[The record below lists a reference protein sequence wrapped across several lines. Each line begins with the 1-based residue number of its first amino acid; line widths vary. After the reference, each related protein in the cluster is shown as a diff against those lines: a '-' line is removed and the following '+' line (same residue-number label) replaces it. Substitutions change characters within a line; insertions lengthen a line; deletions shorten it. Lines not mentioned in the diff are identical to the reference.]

1 MSEALHIPFPARRST
16 AQWMMRMVCAGSAPG
31 SPCIISALLEVL
43 LLSRSSL
50 SSEVLY
56 LLHFSHPWVMSQI
69 ISQPLKINLS
79 TNPFENILFALIPT
93 LACQLGKRQPSY
105 GRGIMNLSPSVYRS
119 ALVLTEVSS
128 FTLHLRA
135 GAALLCFAG
144 LLPPAQAGSV
154 VTEPSPGT
162 AGCAQTRPLRVLA
175 VEHLEVLQ
183 PHALDWSSA
192 SFRRFF

>member
-1 MSEALHIPFPARRST
+1 
-16 AQWMMRMVCAGSAPG
+16 
-31 SPCIISALLEVL
+31 
-43 LLSRSSL
+43 
-50 SSEVLY
+50 
-56 LLHFSHPWVMSQI
+56 
-69 ISQPLKINLS
+69 
-79 TNPFENILFALIPT
+79 
-93 LACQLGKRQPSY
+93 
-105 GRGIMNLSPSVYRS
+105 MNLSLRVYRS

-135 GAALLCFAG
+135 GAARLCFLG
-144 LLPPAQAGSV
+144 LLPPAQAGTV

-183 PHALDWSSA
+183 PHALDCSTA